1 MAETNAHS
9 GYPEGAAILLHNIE
23 QGAGNTRTGA
33 TERVTQGD
41 RAAVQ
46 VNLLVHLVEN
56 FQIFQ
61 HWQGL
66 CGESFVEL
74 EEVDIVDAQ
83 ARALQGFWVA
93 GTGP

>member
-1 MAETNAHS
+1 MHMVAT
-9 GYPEGAAILLHNIE
+9 PEGAAILLHHVE

-33 TERVTQGD
+33 TERVTQGN

-46 VNLLVHLVEN
+46 VNLLVHLVEY

-61 HWQGL
+61 HRQGL
-66 CGESFVEL
+66 CSESFVEL
-74 EEVDIVDAQ
+74 EVVDIVDARP
-83 ARALQGFWVA
+83 ARFSAFWVA

>member
-1 MAETNAHS
+1 
-9 GYPEGAAILLHNIE
+9 LLHHVE
-23 QGAGNTRTGA
+23 QSAGNTRTGA
-33 TERVTQGD
+33 TERVAQGN

-46 VNLLVHLVEN
+46 VNLLVHLVEH

-66 CGESFVEL
+66 CSESFVEL
-74 EEVDIVDAQ
+74 EEVDIGDVRP
-83 ARALQGFWVA
+83 ARFRAFCVA

>member
-1 MAETNAHS
+1 MVAT
-9 GYPEGAAILLHNIE
+9 PKVAAILLHHV
-23 QGAGNTRTGA
+23 QQSAGNPRTGA

-46 VNLLVHLVEN
+46 VNLLVHLVEH

-74 EEVDIVDAQ
+74 EEVDVGDTQ
-83 ARALQGFWVA
+83 TRALQCFCVA